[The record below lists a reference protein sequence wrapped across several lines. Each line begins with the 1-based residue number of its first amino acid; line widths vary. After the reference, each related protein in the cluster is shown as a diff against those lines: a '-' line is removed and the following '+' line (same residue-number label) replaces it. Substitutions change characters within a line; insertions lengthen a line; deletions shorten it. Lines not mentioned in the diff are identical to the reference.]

1 MKSKNNRY
9 NTYKCHNTY
18 NITPYIFSP
27 YHLQERRAHRS
38 YCGRLAVVG
47 GRGFQTE
54 QNETQTETWQ
64 IYLAAQREWD
74 RYPTLLDLSIIK
86 GIETAMLVTTSHQCV
101 HQVP

>member
-1 MKSKNNRY
+1 MKSKNNRF

-74 RYPTLLDLSIIK
+74 RYPT
-86 GIETAMLVTTSHQCV
+86 GPRPHA
-101 HQVP
+101 